1 MPADDRRAGFRGNGQ
16 IRIARSG
23 DRVVVRFLDLT
34 TSAGVLKR
42 RAGNYFRKHERSLRP
57 RYGLFAVRIWI
68 ERAGT
73 RGGFDVDNVAKA
85 CLDALTGVIWH
96 DDRQVAHLTVD
107 KIAADTNAITLLSEP
122 QDDRGDDRAALD
134 LVDLLKDFG

>member
-16 IRIARSG
+16 IRVTHS
-23 DRVVVRFLDLT
+23 DQRVIIRFLDLT
-34 TSAGVLKR
+34 TSAGTLKR
-42 RAGNYFRKHERSLRP
+42 RAGDYFRKHERSMRP
-57 RYGLFAVRIWI
+57 RYGPFAVRIWV

-107 KIAADTNAITLLSEP
+107 KIAADTNAITLLAEP
-122 QDDRGDDRAALD
+122 QDDRDADRAALD
-134 LVDLLKDFG
+134 LADLLKDFD

>member
-1 MPADDRRAGFRGNGQ
+1 MPADGGRAGFRSNGQ
-16 IRIARSG
+16 IRVARPG
-23 DRVVVRFLDLT
+23 NRVVVRFLDLT
-34 TSAGVLKR
+34 TSAGALKR
-42 RAGNYFRKHERSLRP
+42 RAGDYFRKHERSLRP
-57 RYGLFAVRIWI
+57 RYGPFAVRIWV

-107 KIAADTNAITLLSEP
+107 KIAADSNAITLLAEP
-122 QDDRGDDRAALD
+122 QAGRDGARAALD
-134 LVDLLKDFG
+134 LFDLLKDVS

>member
-16 IRIARSG
+16 IRVARSS
-23 DRVVVRFLDLT
+23 DRVVVLFLDLT
-34 TSAGVLKR
+34 TSAGALKR
-42 RAGNYFRKHERSLRP
+42 RAGDYFRKHERSLRP
-57 RYGLFAVRIWI
+57 RYDPFAVRIWI

-107 KIAADTNAITLLSEP
+107 KIAADSNAITLLAEP
-122 QDDRGDDRAALD
+122 QEKLAAASAQARLSQ
-134 LVDLLKDFG
+134 LLAGLG